1 LDAEF
6 EQKQGEILRK
16 DPILDLEEAILDLEE
31 AYAYVRR
38 DAVRRITLNN
48 ETDLG
53 ESSAMMARR
62 AKPRTYRS
70 TNTGPINR
78 AAGPQNNNYEIGKAK
93 TEYVCTHCGET
104 GHTKLK
110 CYELIGYPEWWDLA
124 KAPRKH
130 NQRSNTHALAA
141 VAEHTTACTPLNNSA
156 LVTTSGIVAELT
168 IAPKDDSTLITTSGK
183 VLHTSSTRN
192 SNEWIIDSGATDH
205 MTFDN
210 LCLQSLKPS
219 EQHIISTEN
228 GTPSHVVGEGSVTLT
243 K

>member
-1 LDAEF
+1 
-6 EQKQGEILRK
+6 
-16 DPILDLEEAILDLEE
+16 LDLEE

-48 ETDLG
+48 ETDHG

-70 TNTGPINR
+70 TSIGPIIR
-78 AAGPQNNNYEIGKAK
+78 TSGPQNNSYEIRKAK
-93 TEYVCTHCGET
+93 SEYVCTHYGET

-110 CYELIGYPEWWDLA
+110 CYELIGYLEWWDPA

-141 VAEHTTACTPLNNSA
+141 VAEHTTACTPQDKSA
-156 LVTTSGIVAELT
+156 FVTTSGTVAELS
-168 IAPKDDSTLITTSGK
+168 PKDDSTLITTSGK

-192 SNEWIIDSGATDH
+192 SNEWIIDSGTTDH

-219 EQHIISTEN
+219 EQHIISTAN
-228 GTPSHVVGEGSVTLT
+228 GTPLHVVGEGSITLT
-243 K
+243 EQLNLDSVLVVPTFNHNLLSVAQITRTQ